1 MDKNPFP
8 KSHKY
13 DELIKIY
20 TDIAKN
26 GCYTVDGNFIQP
38 SKVFGM
44 SGQIKFKE
52 ILKKTLLKYEINSLL
67 DSRSDGEWTPTNEIS
82 LPSSR

>member
-52 ILKKTLLKYEINSLL
+52 ILVYDFFIKSLL
-67 DSRSDGEWTPTNEIS
+67 CYCYTFA
-82 LPSSR
+82 